1 LNLLD
6 VSGIGVLY
14 GDMIALQDVSITV
27 QQGEPVT
34 VLGANAAGKSTLLRA
49 ISGLIPISGGT
60 IVFNGEAIE
69 RLPAHTRVEMGLIQV
84 PEGRM
89 LFPFLSVEDNLR
101 LGAFTARARSRIRNS
116 LERVYAMFPKLT
128 ERRTQM
134 AGSLSGGEQQM
145 VALGRGLMAQPRL
158 LMLDEPSL
166 GLAPLL
172 VQEVMERIA
181 AVSLEG
187 ITVLIVEQNVNQT
200 LKFAH
205 RGYVLENGR
214 LVLAGSAAE
223 LRASDEVR
231 RAYLGM

>member
-1 LNLLD
+1 MNLLD

>member
-1 LNLLD
+1 MKLLD